1 MTQRYTQFW
10 FFRKG
15 SRNSFSTTFCVW
27 FFNKNVSHFIF
38 YWLTKF
44 HCLIAFT
51 SWDIQQYAYCNCL
64 LTRLWSYFEF
74 GNQQYLSNQAVF
86 IHDQNVTT
94 KTWVTWERK
103 ELLKWNKMHFSIAK
117 NCLRLESMPLSLLLY
132 LMKILLQC

>member
-74 GNQQYLSNQAVF
+74 GNEQYLSNQAVF

-103 ELLKWNKMHFSIAK
+103 ELLKWNKMHFSIAQ
-117 NCLRLESMPLSLLLY
+117 NCLRLESMPLSLLLH